1 MKGGWNDERMPRYV
15 TRGAT
20 LLFGLMALS
29 LMAVLVVGAWP
40 LLREPRPLT
49 NLMSPLWSPL
59 THRFG
64 LVPFVA
70 GTIAVT
76 VMALGLAIPVGL
88 GTAITLARLMPQT
101 LQPAGVKL
109 LTVLTA
115 VPSVIFGWWGLLVV
129 VPWIRGQV
137 GGPGFSLLAAGVV
150 LSLMLMPTFS
160 LLYYQALRAVPSRYQ
175 EASDA
180 LGASPDQTLIGVVLP
195 CAFPALVQGL
205 FVGVARALG
214 ETMAVQ
220 MVIGGQTLMP
230 KGLAAPG
237 ATLTTQILTDV
248 TVFPQGTRGHAV
260 LDLMALLLM
269 VAMYLLVRAA
279 ERWGTRS

>member
-1 MKGGWNDERMPRYV
+1 MKGRGNDAGMPRYV
-15 TRGAT
+15 TLSAT
-20 LLFGLMALS
+20 LLFGLVGLS
-29 LMAVLVVGAWP
+29 LLAALVIGAWP
-40 LLREPRPLT
+40 LLGEPRPLA
-49 NLMSPLWSPL
+49 NLMSPVWAPL
-59 THRFG
+59 AHRFG
-64 LVPFVA
+64 LMPFVA
-70 GTIAVT
+70 GTIVVT
-76 VMALGLAIPVGL
+76 VIALGLAIPVSL
-88 GTAITLARLMPQT
+88 GSAITLSRLIPQN
-101 LQPAGVKL
+101 LQPAGVKM

-129 VPWIRGQV
+129 VPWVRVHV

-160 LLYYQALRAVPSRYQ
+160 LLYYQALRAVSMRYQ

-220 MVIGGQTLMP
+220 MVIGGQTVMP
-230 KGLAAPG
+230 KGLTAPG

-269 VAMYLLVRAA
+269 IAMYLLVRAT
-279 ERWGTRS
+279 ERWGTPS